1 MSAAVIKIE
10 NLKIENI
17 RLSQVKANKKGGK
30 TVYINYI
37 YNDGEEPKKLR
48 FQLPRMKAPFG
59 ISGWSVS
66 ANGENSS
73 IPNETS
79 NDAAELAFSEN
90 HQNIISVLEKLEE
103 FVIQNAFDN
112 SKEYFNK
119 KKTLEVCKM
128 FFTSAIK
135 HTLDDNGEKS
145 NKYPPRFRCKLNKNA
160 DNAYTV
166 QVYNSKKEKV
176 NMDIYNYNSVM
187 PKMSEC
193 VTIIECSGVWI
204 VGEKFGI
211 SFRPAQMKVYKNET
225 NLTDYAFV
233 EEDDKDDNEED
244 HSDNDISRE
253 ISNSVETID
262 LGLDETDENDP
273 LETPS
278 RRRRKN

>member
-10 NLKIENI
+10 DLKIENI

-37 YNDGEEPKKLR
+37 YNEGEEPKKLR

-66 ANGENSS
+66 SNGENSS
-73 IPNETS
+73 IPNEMS

-90 HQNIISVLEKLEE
+90 HQAIIHILEKLEE
-103 FVIQNAFDN
+103 FMVQTAFEN
-112 SKEYFNK
+112 SKEFFNK

-176 NMDIYNYNSVM
+176 DMDIYNYNSVL

-193 VTIIECSGVWI
+193 VTIIECSGLWI

-225 NLTDYAFV
+225 SLTDYAFV
-233 EEDDKDDNEED
+233 DEEEHDEDTHQESDNE
-244 HSDNDISRE
+244 IGGE
-253 ISNSVETID
+253 ISKSVEAID
-262 LGLDETDENDP
+262 LGIDETEENDP
-273 LETPS
+273 LEASS